1 MSVIA
6 GASKGR
12 RRKGAYGDE
21 ARRGRV
27 FPKTKWTLV
36 VMAVALL
43 ALVAF
48 AALIA
53 ASQAPNA
60 EHYSR
65 QQVRTLSRERQ
76 RRRFPSLGRRLR

>member
-1 MSVIA
+1 
-6 GASKGR
+6 
-12 RRKGAYGDE
+12 
-21 ARRGRV
+21 
-27 FPKTKWTLV
+27 
-36 VMAVALL
+36 MAVALL

-65 QQVRTLSRERQ
+65 REVRTLSRER
-76 RRRFPSLGRRLR
+76 RRRFPSRRRLR